1 MNIIEGKLSL
11 NGGEKVAIVVSR
23 FNSIFTDELVKGAKD
38 AFVRSGGDEAK
49 LSVVFVPGAF
59 EIPLVVQKL
68 CESKH
73 FDGICTL
80 GAVIRGST
88 PHFDYVSAEATKGIA
103 SVSLKSG
110 VPVAFGVLTTNNI
123 EQTIERSGS
132 KAGNKGFEAMSGL
145 IEMINLLQRLPNGN

>member
-11 NGGEKVAIVVSR
+11 NGVEKVAIVVSR

-73 FDGICTL
+73 FDGVCTL

>member
-73 FDGICTL
+73 FDGVCTL

-88 PHFDYVSAEATKGIA
+88 PHFDYASAEAPKGIA
-103 SVSLKSG
+103 SVSLKRG

>member
-73 FDGICTL
+73 FDGVCTL